1 MSEFNDSNNYEVLEG
16 QIKDVDLNQS
26 TESSLGKLKYKT
38 DEEENNRRDMESFLN
53 RAKQAEENAAPVGNY
68 DIANGW
74 IPIDRAEMGE
84 RSRFYPDSWEFRVRP
99 ATVEAIK
106 NWSSVDEENPITLNN
121 ILNEI
126 IKSCVS
132 IKGPDGNISWGKVND
147 WDRFWFI
154 LKVREYT
161 FSKGE
166 AKVAFDDECPNCDCT
181 LHYELKPQALYFEY
195 PDEDIIEKHWN
206 PVERAWYIDPKQ
218 YGLEGKQTIKL
229 QIPTLDKTAA
239 VYDWIVE
246 QAQQEK
252 KVNETFVKFLP
263 WLLKKVPKDKK
274 MLEKEIKECEHVF
287 KSWDIDLFNF
297 MDDVLRNINVVMD
310 QKLTQRCPMCG
321 EEVQSTVRFPMGIK
335 SLFIVQNRPWKFGS
349 K

>member
-1 MSEFNDSNNYEVLEG
+1 MSDFNDNNYDVLEG
-16 QIKDVDLNQS
+16 QIPDVDAQEG
-26 TESSLGKLKYKT
+26 TSLGKLKYKA
-38 DEEENNRRDMESFLN
+38 DQEEENKKDMQSFLN
-53 RAKQAEENAAPVGNY
+53 RAKQAEENLMVPGNF

-74 IPIDRAEMGE
+74 IPINKDDLGKRAL
-84 RSRFYPDSWEFRVRP
+84 FYPDNWEFRIRP

-106 NWSSVDEENPITLNN
+106 NWSSVDEDNPITLNS

-126 IKSCVS
+126 IKSCVT
-132 IKGPDGNISWGKVND
+132 IKSPEGNISWGKLND

-154 LKVREYT
+154 VMIREYT

-181 LHYELKPQALYFEY
+181 LHYELLPQALYFEF
-195 PDEDIIEKHWN
+195 PDDEIIKKHWN
-206 PVERAWYIDPKQ
+206 AIERAWYIDPKE
-218 YGLEGKQTIKL
+218 YGLEGKQAIKL

-239 VYDWIVE
+239 VYDWILE

-252 KVNETFVKFLP
+252 KINETFVKFLP
-263 WLLKKVPKDKK
+263 WLMKKAPKDKK
-274 MLEKEIKECEHVF
+274 FLEKEIKEC
-287 KSWDIDLFNF
+287 KRIYDSWDVDMFNF

-310 QKLTQRCPMCG
+310 QKLKQICPNCG
-321 EEVQSTVRFPMGIK
+321 EEVQSTVRFPMGVK
-335 SLFIVQNRPWKFGS
+335 SLFTIQNRHHKFGS

>member
-1 MSEFNDSNNYEVLEG
+1 MSDFNDNNYDVLEG
-16 QIKDVDLNQS
+16 QIPDVDLNQS
-26 TESSLGKLKYKT
+26 VEHSLGKLKYKADQ
-38 DEEENNRRDMESFLN
+38 DEENKKDMEAFLN
-53 RAKQAEENAAPVGNY
+53 RAKKAEETETVSGNF

-74 IPIDRAEMGE
+74 IPINKEEMGE
-84 RSRFYPDSWEFRVRP
+84 RAKFYPDTWEFRVRP

-106 NWSSVDEENPITLNN
+106 NWSSVDEDNPITLNN

-132 IKGPDGNISWGKVND
+132 IKAPEGNISWGKIND

-166 AKVAFDDECPNCDCT
+166 SKVAFDDECPNCDCE
-181 LHYELKPQALYFEY
+181 LHYELLPHALYFEF
-195 PDEDIIEKHWN
+195 PDDEIIQKHWN
-206 PVERAWYIDPKQ
+206 AIERAWYIDPKD
-218 YGLEGKQTIKL
+218 YGLEGKQAIKL

-263 WLLKKVPKDKK
+263 WLMKKAPKDKK
-274 MLEKEIKECEHVF
+274 FLEKEIKECERIY
-287 KSWDIDLFNF
+287 KSWDVDMFNF

-310 QKLTQRCPMCG
+310 QKLTQVCPNCG
-321 EEVQSTVRFPMGIK
+321 EEVQSTVRFPMGVK
-335 SLFIVQNRPWKFGS
+335 SLFTIQNRHHKFGS